1 MALKRA
7 GASYSAL
14 RAATRLPPVAQSTVP
29 PGAPPVER
37 LPVEQPPA
45 EQPTTGQLT
54 VGQPT
59 AEASGAAR
67 HPTLRIDRPDPAA
80 AGQGA
85 PDQASDTSP
94 LESEEKKAAAKA
106 IYYRLRVPY
115 PASGVC
121 AEFDE
126 IARAYDAETAIQ
138 TVFKRAFD
146 AWIEGFGPETAA
158 RMDTDYPRGSKNF
171 ATSRLIGPEVVAAV
185 EKAIDPMGIRTKT
198 FIAER
203 IALAAMKA
211 YIVACD
217 PVRERRSGVREEY

>member
-14 RAATRLPPVAQSTVP
+14 RAATRLPPVAQST
-29 PGAPPVER
+29 GAPPVE
-37 LPVEQPPA
+37 QPAP
-45 EQPTTGQLT
+45 
-54 VGQPT
+54 
-59 AEASGAAR
+59 EASEAAR
-67 HPTLRIDRPDPAA
+67 GSTHRIDGPDPAA

-85 PDQASDTSP
+85 PAPASDTSP
-94 LESEEKKAAAKA
+94 PEAGEKQAEKA

-115 PASGVC
+115 PAPGVC

-158 RMDTDYPRGSKNF
+158 RMNTDYPRGPKNF
-171 ATSRLIGPEVVAAV
+171 ATSRLISPEVVAAV

-211 YIVACD
+211 YIVARD
-217 PVRERRSGVREEY
+217 PIRERRTWARGDY